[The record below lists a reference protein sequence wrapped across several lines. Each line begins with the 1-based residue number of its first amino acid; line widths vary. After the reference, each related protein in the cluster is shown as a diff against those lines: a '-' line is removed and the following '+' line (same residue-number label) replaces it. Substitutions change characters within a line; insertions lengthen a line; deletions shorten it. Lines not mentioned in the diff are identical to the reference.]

1 MQIIKSLTK
10 LLLFICPSVA
20 VAQSTYLQ
28 QGDKAYQLLDRLEIK
43 GKVNRNLNFS
53 NIKYLNRKTMVQEA
67 ALLDSINAHA
77 VASAPPDSLSA
88 LYSNLNLTKTDQYN
102 LASFYMNNTEWYNG
116 NKEAFV
122 SKTPILKTFYKTKP
136 NLFEVNAK
144 DFFLA
149 VNPVLQVSLGKE
161 SNNSDRM
168 FINTRGITVRGMI
181 ANKIGFSTT
190 ITDNQERGP
199 SYFQSRT
206 NTFRAVPGVGFY
218 KGFKGT
224 GVDYFDARGYISF
237 NVAKYIDVQFGH
249 DKNFIG
255 NGYRSLFLSDWG
267 NSYLFLKLNTRIW
280 KFNYQ
285 NIFME
290 LMPQFRK
297 TGDNLLDRKYQVM
310 HHLSYSLSKSVN
322 IGVFEA
328 ITFGRRNHF
337 EFQYLNPI
345 IFLRHLEGSIG
356 SADKAKAGFDF
367 KANVA
372 NNVQFYGQFLLD
384 EFVLSKLKND
394 PTNYVNKYGYQL
406 GVKYVDAF
414 GIPNLD
420 LQVETNRVRPFTY
433 SHRDSVSNYTHYNQP
448 LAHPLGANFQEVVGI
463 LKYQPA
469 PKMYIYARGIYYYQ
483 GLDSAGFNFGG
494 NPLRLY
500 NTGKPLTDPA
510 DPLSA
515 QRINGYKVG
524 SGIKANCLIAL
535 LQLSYEVKENIYFD
549 LCLQQ
554 RSYKISSMQTNSTL
568 FSAGVRM
575 NIARREYDY

>member
-10 LLLFICPSVA
+10 LLIFICPAMA

-43 GKVNRNLNFS
+43 GKVDRNLNFS
-53 NIKYLNRKTMVQEA
+53 NIKYLNRNAMMQEVVW
-67 ALLDSINAHA
+67 LDSINNQ
-77 VASAPPDSLSA
+77 VVTNAPQDSLSSV
-88 LYSNLNLTKTDQYN
+88 YKGMNLTKIDKYN
-102 LASFYMNNTEWYNG
+102 LNSFYMNNSEWFAG
-116 NKEAFV
+116 SKDAFV
-122 SKTPILKTFYKTKP
+122 STTPILKTFYKTKA
-136 NLFEVNAK
+136 NLFEVDVK

-161 SNNSDRM
+161 SGNSDRM
-168 FINTRGITVRGMI
+168 FINTRGVTLRGMI
-181 ANKIGFSTT
+181 SKKIGFSTT
-190 ITDNQERGP
+190 LTDNQERGP
-199 SYFQSRT
+199 SYFQQRT
-206 NTFRAVPGVGFY
+206 NAFHAVPGVGFY
-218 KGFKGT
+218 KSFKTT

-267 NSYLFLKLNTRIW
+267 NSYLFLKLNTKIW

-290 LMPQFRK
+290 LMPQFQK
-297 TGDNLLDRKYQVM
+297 SGDVLLDRKYQVA
-310 HHLSYSLSKSVN
+310 HHLSYSISKSVN

-372 NNVQFYGQFLLD
+372 NKFQFYGQFLLD
-384 EFVLSKLKND
+384 EFVLSKLRND
-394 PTNYVNKYGYQL
+394 PTNYVNKYAYQL
-406 GVKYVDAF
+406 GAKYVDAF
-414 GIPNLD
+414 GISNLD

-433 SHRDSVSNYTHYNQP
+433 SHYDSVSNYTHYNQP

-469 PKMYIYARGIYYYQ
+469 PKMYVYARAIYYYQ
-483 GLDSAGFNFGG
+483 GLDSAGLNFGG

-500 NTGKPLTDPA
+500 NTDKPLINPA

-515 QRINGYKVG
+515 QRTSGYTVG
-524 SGIKANCLIAL
+524 SGLKANCLNAL
-535 LQLSYEVKENIYFD
+535 VQLSYEVKENIYFD
-549 LCLQQ
+549 LSLQH
-554 RSYKISSMQTNSTL
+554 RTYKVSGIQSNSTL